1 MPVVPT
7 FSIADLDV
15 DRVLWEVCLASFDVV
30 PHGVSV
36 LASDEHL
43 VDVLRWMFCFS
54 NLHFCGS
61 KNLNFVV

>member
-15 DRVLWEVCLASFDVV
+15 DRVLWEVCLVSFDVV
-30 PHGVSV
+30 LRGGSV

-43 VDVLRWMFCFS
+43 VDVLRLLLCFS